1 VGGGNLARVRFP
13 PPPFPCK
20 SNPFPGNRIRE
31 RFPTSQEVA
40 GPRLTCTYIVR
51 TLRCMAKMARATDRW
66 DFRVEE
72 VADQLVRRAADV
84 SHRSLTDFVVEA
96 AVVEAERVLSDRT
109 RFVLDDEDWERFS
122 TALDR
127 EPRDVPG
134 LARLF
139 ASRSVFD

>member
-1 VGGGNLARVRFP
+1 
-13 PPPFPCK
+13 
-20 SNPFPGNRIRE
+20 
-31 RFPTSQEVA
+31 
-40 GPRLTCTYIVR
+40 
-51 TLRCMAKMARATDRW
+51 MAKLARATDRW

-72 VADQLVRRAADV
+72 VADQLVRRAAEV

-122 TALDR
+122 AALDR

>member
-1 VGGGNLARVRFP
+1 MARV
-13 PPPFPCK
+13 
-20 SNPFPGNRIRE
+20 
-31 RFPTSQEVA
+31 
-40 GPRLTCTYIVR
+40 
-51 TLRCMAKMARATDRW
+51 ARATDRW
-66 DFRVEE
+66 DFRVEG
-72 VADQLVRRAADV
+72 VADQLVRRAAAV

-96 AVVEAERVLSDRT
+96 AVVEAERILSDRT

-122 TALDR
+122 AALDR